1 MRCKRRA
8 RKIPVLPILSIDY
21 SSKWARAPSKMMAV
35 SSSWGRAARRPR
47 RTRGGP
53 MDPSISERGLEK
65 ALGRRCAGQRGDDV
79 DAAAVAE
86 PERAAGTAGLSGTAG
101 LTGAAGLAG
110 APVVD
115 AGICLSCMFTP
126 VAPKRRASP
135 RPPPT
140 RTWPRCTGPRPTL
153 APRRCPE
160 NAPGRGTL

>member
-47 RTRGGP
+47 RTRAGP
-53 MDPSISERGLEK
+53 IDPSISDRGLEK
-65 ALGRRCAGQRGDDV
+65 ALGRRRAGQRGDDV
-79 DAAAVAE
+79 DAAAVTA

-101 LTGAAGLAG
+101 LAG

-115 AGICLSCMFTP
+115 G
-126 VAPKRRASP
+126 
-135 RPPPT
+135 
-140 RTWPRCTGPRPTL
+140 
-153 APRRCPE
+153 
-160 NAPGRGTL
+160 